1 MKIFHFGDHDVARTD
16 IINANISCSYADTF
30 LFVDIELQ
38 GGATISL
45 NQEDSLIFM
54 EDFMQQVRAKSTTH

>member
-1 MKIFHFGDHDVARTD
+1 MKIFHFGDHDIARTD
-16 IINANISCSYADTF
+16 IINANISSSYADTF

-38 GGATISL
+38 YEATISL

>member
-16 IINANISCSYADTF
+16 IINANISSSYADTF

-38 GGATISL
+38 CEATISL